1 MNQPSVPVSGHAPT
15 KLLNKYF
22 LVITAVSTIS
32 GLTMQLFNTSMSLY
46 VDELGGNA
54 SYTGILVL
62 LFAITATLV
71 RIFTGRLADVR
82 GRRVMVIAGLAIY
95 MAASLSFAF
104 FPYLGALPYLRML
117 QGAGYSIS
125 FTALSVAI
133 TDVIPRKRMGEGMG
147 YFGLGNAVTTATGPM
162 IALALIAG
170 GSFNNVFYVA
180 ALSLA
185 VGTLLMYLF
194 NYEKAMNLQFG
205 GAARQADLQPGR
217 DTPQGSMKTRLW
229 SLFEKSAIP
238 YTVVSVLSSVAMSA
252 TLSFLMLF
260 AAGQGIRNAG
270 LYFTFSAV
278 FMVLARLLTGRLSDR
293 HGTLF
298 ALIPGF
304 LLVIAG
310 FACLLLSV
318 KIPLLYYLGGVLAG
332 LGNGMA
338 SPALN
343 AAVIR
348 AAPDHRR
355 GAASATFMLS
365 YDIGFGLGAI
375 LWGVV
380 IDLAGFTA
388 LFAGCMISIALAVLF
403 SIIFIRKND
412 GVQAR

>member
-1 MNQPSVPVSGHAPT
+1 MDQLKVPGPARESM

-32 GLTMQLFNTSMSLY
+32 GLTMQLFNASMSLY
-46 VDELGGNA
+46 VDELGGSA
-54 SYTGILVL
+54 SFTGLLVL
-62 LFAITATLV
+62 MFAIMATIV
-71 RIFTGRLADVR
+71 RIFTGRLVDVR
-82 GRRVMVIAGLAIY
+82 GRRIMVIIGLIIY
-95 MAASLSFAF
+95 LVASLSFAF
-104 FPYLGALPYLRML
+104 FPVLGALPYLRLL

-133 TDVIPRKRMGEGMG
+133 TDVIPKKRMGEGMG
-147 YFGLGNAVTTATGPM
+147 YFGLGNAVTTAVGPL

-180 ALSLA
+180 ALTLA
-185 VGTLLMYLF
+185 IGTILMVAF
-194 NYEKAMNLQFG
+194 NHEKALNLQF
-205 GAARQADLQPGR
+205 
-217 DTPQGSMKTRLW
+217 TGSVNTSGKFSL
-229 SLFEKSAIP
+229 LFEKSAIP
-238 YTVVSVLSSVAMSA
+238 YAIVSILSSVAMSA
-252 TLSFLMLF
+252 TLSFLMLY
-260 AAGQGIRNAG
+260 ATGQGIADAG

-278 FMVLARLLTGRLSDR
+278 FMVVARLLTGKISDR
-293 HGTLF
+293 HGTLS

-304 LLVIAG
+304 ILVILS
-310 FACLLLSV
+310 FACLLLTAQL
-318 KIPLLYYLGGVLAG
+318 PMLYYLAGIIAG

-380 IDLAGFTA
+380 IDLAGFSA
-388 LFAGCMISIALAVLF
+388 LFIGCMISIAVAILL
-403 SIIFIRKND
+403 SLIFIRKND
-412 GVQAR
+412 GASAV